1 MADRVKT
8 ILSILKKGYPSP
20 SLVLEYKDPLEL
32 LIATILA
39 AQCPDQRVNAVTS
52 VLFKKYRTASDYAK
66 ADPSVFEG
74 EIRTISFYKNKAK
87 NIVAC
92 CKEIVGKYGN
102 KVPDELYKLITLP
115 GVGRKTANILL
126 GNAFG
131 KQAIAVDT
139 HVQRVSRRLDL
150 ASSTN
155 PDKIEDELSKLIPQR
170 EWTITTLRLGAHGRK
185 ICAAKRPL
193 CPQCPLFNIC
203 ESEDKVNA
211 CPREMGDRLTAS

>member
-1 MADRVKT
+1 M
-8 ILSILKKGYPSP
+8 
-20 SLVLEYKDPLEL
+20 
-32 LIATILA
+32 LA
-39 AQCPDQRVNAVTS
+39 AQCTDERVNTVTRI
-52 VLFKKYRTASDYAK
+52 LFKKYTTARDYAE
-66 ADPSVFEG
+66 ANPSMFEG
-74 EIRTISFYKNKAK
+74 EVRTISFYKNKAK

-92 CKEIVGKYGN
+92 CKEIVEKYN
-102 KVPDELYKLITLP
+102 NEVPNELDKLITLP

-185 ICAAKRPL
+185 ICATKRPL
-193 CPQCPLFNIC
+193 CSQCPLFNIC
-203 ESEDKVNA
+203 ESEDKVNI
-211 CPREMGDRLTAS
+211 G